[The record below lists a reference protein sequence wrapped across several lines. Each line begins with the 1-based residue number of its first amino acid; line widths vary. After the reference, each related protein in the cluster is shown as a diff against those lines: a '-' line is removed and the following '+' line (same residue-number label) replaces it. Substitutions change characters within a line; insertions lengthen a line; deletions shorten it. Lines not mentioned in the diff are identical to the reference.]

1 MDLIA
6 WQIIR
11 LLIYLFFLWAGL
23 AGSLTYLYGSPDKHY
38 LPVAFVISLIAL
50 ILLLFNWF
58 SFKKIGFFVPRP
70 VSKETDQ

>member
-6 WQIIR
+6 WQISR

-23 AGSLTYLYGSPDKHY
+23 AGSLTYLYGSPYKHY
-38 LPVAFVISLIAL
+38 LPVAFVISLIAV